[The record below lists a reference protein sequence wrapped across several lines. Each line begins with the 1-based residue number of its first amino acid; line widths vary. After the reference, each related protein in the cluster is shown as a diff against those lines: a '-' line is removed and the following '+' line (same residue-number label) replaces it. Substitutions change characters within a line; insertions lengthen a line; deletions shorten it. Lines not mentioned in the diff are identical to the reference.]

1 VPLRSALRIPDSR
14 FCPFAFPLTLQGT
27 VQPLPHFRQ
36 IIKQL
41 SPVQAKATPKSSQT
55 CSASGRSYT
64 IPLQNSSSLVPLDMS
79 RFPQA
84 KININATFSPML
96 LNSMVQKFEQTMLND
111 VLKHINRASSLN
123 IFRKALITET
133 TLLLHRGHQCE

>member
-1 VPLRSALRIPDSR
+1 
-14 FCPFAFPLTLQGT
+14 
-27 VQPLPHFRQ
+27 
-36 IIKQL
+36 
-41 SPVQAKATPKSSQT
+41 
-55 CSASGRSYT
+55 
-64 IPLQNSSSLVPLDMS
+64 
-79 RFPQA
+79 
-84 KININATFSPML
+84 ML